1 MTDLDA
7 VIKKLKRNLTGDPN
21 GVINE
26 IFFPGVLG
34 RDLKCGLLCLVIGV
48 KREIFFPMYMQL
60 ANICTIYK
68 NKGSRMEMKNDRGIF
83 IITVFKKILDKLL
96 YEDKYPHID
105 ANMSDSNIGARKN
118 MNIKNHL
125 FVVYGVI
132 NSVLNEEK
140 SCIDIQVY
148 DLVQAFDSLWL
159 EDCMIDNRYV

>member
-1 MTDLDA
+1 
-7 VIKKLKRNLTGDPN
+7 
-21 GVINE
+21 
-26 IFFPGVLG
+26 
-34 RDLKCGLLCLVIGV
+34 
-48 KREIFFPMYMQL
+48 
-60 ANICTIYK
+60 
-68 NKGSRMEMKNDRGIF
+68 MEMKNDRGIF

-148 DLVQAFDSLWL
+148 DLVQA
-159 EDCMIDNRYV
+159 